1 MFGWL
6 YRWELLDIALL
17 CLALGF
23 AVRYWLRRSDRRRRE
38 AEDRLARLR
47 TL

>member
-1 MFGWL
+1 MSVWQ
-6 YRWELLDIALL
+6 YNWELLDVALL

-38 AEDRLARLR
+38 AEDRLERLR